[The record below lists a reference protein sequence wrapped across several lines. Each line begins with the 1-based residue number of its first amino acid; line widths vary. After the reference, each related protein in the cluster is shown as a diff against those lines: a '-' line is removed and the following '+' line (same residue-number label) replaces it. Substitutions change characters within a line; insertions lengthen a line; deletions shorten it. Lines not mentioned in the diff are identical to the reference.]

1 MKGNFSKYGY
11 LITIVGLGL
20 TITYIYTM
28 VGANNTYSKVDIM
41 ILIPLLLIGIS
52 GLFLAFYD
60 FTKKEGQ
67 PFPWKKYGFVVFA
80 LVLLGVWKVVVN

>member
-60 FTKKEGQ
+60 FTKKKGSH
-67 PFPWKKYGFVVFA
+67 FLGKSM
-80 LVLLGVWKVVVN
+80 VLLFLL